1 MPDIQP
7 DWNAPG
13 ISLVQQIASWVLGL
27 GLTITIIALIVS
39 VITIAFKG
47 FGNQG
52 MQQTASKNIL
62 WVALAVVVLGSVM
75 GIFHWLVGIDLGIPG
90 A

>member
-27 GLTITIIALIVS
+27 GLTITIIALIVA